1 MVSRPPRFFSALSR
15 PGLALERRLQEW
27 RSFRLAW
34 LAACGCAAALALAAQ
49 QPAYAEPAVPMA
61 EYEAK
66 ARILEQF
73 TRFIEWPDAAAPGDA
88 PFALCIL
95 GSDPFGP
102 HLKQAAA
109 GRKVGNR
116 PIVIRPL
123 ENPDDAG
130 QCQMIFVARTERAA
144 LARVTAK
151 TDGKPVLTVGDG
163 AGFAE
168 QGLLLNFYLSSESV
182 HFEANARAIQRS
194 GLKVSARLLKLARL
208 VGPGA

>member
-1 MVSRPPRFFSALSR
+1 MLSRLPRIFPAHSR
-15 PGLALERRLQEW
+15 PGLALERLWQDW

-34 LAACGCAAALALAAQ
+34 LAVCGCAAALALAAQ
-49 QPAYAEPAVPMA
+49 QPAYAEPAVPMT

-73 TRFIEWPDAAAPGDA
+73 TRFIEWPEAVVPGESS
-88 PFALCIL
+88 FALCIL

-102 HLKQAAA
+102 HLQRATA
-109 GRKVGNR
+109 GRKVGSH

-130 QCQMIFVARTERAA
+130 QCQMIFVARGERAA

-151 TDGKPVLTVGDG
+151 TAGKPVLTVGDG

-182 HFEANARAIQRS
+182 HFEANPRAIQRS

>member
-1 MVSRPPRFFSALSR
+1 MWPRSPLFRLRRADFSRFGFGRENRSPCRRL
-15 PGLALERRLQEW
+15 GLAL
-27 RSFRLAW
+27 
-34 LAACGCAAALALAAQ
+34 CGFAAALALAAQ
-49 QPAYAEPAVPMA
+49 QSAYGEPASPMS

-73 TRFIEWPDAAAPGDA
+73 TKFVEWPEPQGPADS

-95 GSDPFGP
+95 GNDPFGP
-102 HLKQAAA
+102 YLKRATDD
-109 GRKVGNR
+109 RKMGSH
-116 PIVIRPL
+116 PIVVRPL
-123 ENPDDAG
+123 ANPDDAL
-130 QCQMIFVARTERAA
+130 QCQLIFVARSERAA
-144 LARVTAK
+144 LARLAAK

-168 QGLLLNFYLSSESV
+168 QGLLLNFYLASEHV
-182 HFEANARAIQRS
+182 RFEANPRAIQRS

>member
-1 MVSRPPRFFSALSR
+1 MLPRIHFSQ
-15 PGLALERRLQEW
+15 PGG
-27 RSFRLAW
+27 SGRLAC
-34 LAACGCAAALALAAQ
+34 LAAVAVTVALLLTAPQIARAQ
-49 QPAYAEPAVPMA
+49 PTAPMT

-73 TRFIEWPDAAAPGDA
+73 TRFIEWPEPAGPADA

-102 HLKQAAA
+102 HLKRATEA
-109 GRKVGNR
+109 RKIGSR

-123 ENPDDAG
+123 ESPDDAG
-130 QCQMIFVARTERAA
+130 QCQMIFVARGERAA
-144 LARVTAK
+144 LARVVARIG
-151 TDGKPVLTVGDG
+151 GKPVLTVGDG

-182 HFEANARAIQRS
+182 RFEANPHAIQRS

-208 VGPGA
+208 VGPAGPGPGA